1 MEGLLNDLRHSVRQF
16 GRAPLLVAA
25 ILATLALAIGANT
38 LLFAVANA
46 ALFRALPYAEA
57 SRLVAP
63 SIVQKGRDVERMD
76 EPTARLAEAG
86 LPAFD
91 SFALYNSAAAT
102 LLGGEYPERIVGTR
116 VSGSFFHVLRVAP
129 VLGRTFTPDELRTGG
144 PNVIVL
150 SDAVWSRRFGRRDT
164 IVGERITLDNG
175 AYEVVGVMPPGFRF
189 PGTTEFWLPMI
200 PRQIAGGGVYF
211 VDAIARLAP
220 SSNVE
225 QARAAL
231 VTMRDSRKDEL
242 PKFVL
247 QSDIVL
253 ISLHERLYGSF
264 TRPLILLLGAVA
276 CVLLIGCA
284 NIANLL
290 LARSSTRRGEL
301 AIRAAIGA
309 SRRRLFRQLLVEN
322 LLLACLG
329 AAAGVGLAFA
339 GLQAFRAFGP
349 PALARLAS
357 LAIDGQV
364 LLFTLAITIGTGLLF
379 GVAPALGAAR
389 VDPGERL
396 KGERGGH
403 REAGRPRRALVVLEI
418 AVAVVLMLGAALLAR
433 SFIRFQSVDRGFEGE
448 NVLTG
453 SITLAATRYPDDA
466 SRSAFF
472 DSLVERLR
480 SHPEVESASF
490 STIGLSGL
498 SMTNSWKAANAP
510 SGEAPV
516 IGMVTGLGD
525 RHFRTFGIPLL
536 EGRECARE
544 ADATAVVIS
553 ASMARLAFP
562 GESAVGRTLD
572 LATVTLGT
580 RTVAGVAA
588 DVPSLETKRAP
599 LPMVYACAGSER
611 TSYGTVALRV
621 REDTP
626 AVTLAPVLRSVVR
639 AMDPAIPVT
648 RVRTLEQMVR
658 EGISSRWFD
667 AMIIVALAVLALVLA
682 LGGLYAVTAYSV
694 EQRTREIGVRM
705 ALGADRVS
713 VMALVLRQGGITI
726 AAGLLLGVLAALPLV
741 RFVSAMLFDVQPLD
755 PAVFAM
761 VAVLVTAIAM
771 LATFVPAR
779 RASRVDPMVALR
791 GD

>member
-1 MEGLLNDLRHSVRQF
+1 MDGLLNDLRHSVRQF

-63 SIVQKGRDVERMD
+63 SVVQKGRDVERID

-91 SFALYNSAAAT
+91 SFALHNSLAAT
-102 LLGGEYPERIVGTR
+102 LLGGEYPERIAGAR
-116 VSGSFFHVLRVAP
+116 VSGSFFHVLRAAP

-144 PNVIVL
+144 PNVIML

-175 AYEVVGVMPPGFRF
+175 AYEVVGVMPSGFRF
-189 PGTTEFWLPMI
+189 PGTSEFWLPMV
-200 PRQIAGGGVYF
+200 PRQIPGGGVYF
-211 VDAIARLAP
+211 VDAIGRLAP
-220 SSNVE
+220 SRSIE

-231 VTMRDSRKDEL
+231 VAVRDSRKGEL
-242 PKFVL
+242 PKSVL

-253 ISLHERLYGSF
+253 VSLHERLYGSF

-309 SRRRLFRQLLVEN
+309 SRGRLFRQLLVEN

-339 GLQAFRAFGP
+339 GLRAFRAFGP
-349 PALARLAS
+349 PALTRLPS

-396 KGERGGH
+396 KGQRGGH

-418 AVAVVLMLGAALLAR
+418 AAAVVLMLGAALLAR
-433 SFIRFQSVDRGFEGE
+433 SFIRFQSVDRGFQGD

-453 SITLAATRYPDDA
+453 SITLAAARYPDDA
-466 SRSAFF
+466 SRRAFF
-472 DSLVERLR
+472 DSLLERLR
-480 SHPEVESASF
+480 SHPGVESATF
-490 STIGLSGL
+490 STVALSGL
-498 SMTNSWKAANAP
+498 EMTMPWKAGNVP
-510 SGEAPV
+510 LGEVPE
-516 IGMVTGLGD
+516 IGVLTVGD
-525 RHFRTFGIPLL
+525 RHFRTFGIRML
-536 EGRECARE
+536 EGRECAGE
-544 ADATAVVIS
+544 ADGAAVVIN

-562 GESAVGRTLD
+562 GGSAVGRTVD
-572 LATVTLGT
+572 LATAMLGT
-580 RTVAGVAA
+580 RTVAGLAA
-588 DVPSLETKRAP
+588 DVPSLETKRPP

-611 TSYGTVALRV
+611 TLYGTVALRV
-621 REDTP
+621 REGTP
-626 AVTLAPVLRSVVR
+626 AMTLAPALRSAVR
-639 AMDPAIPVT
+639 AMDPTVPVT

-667 AMIIVALAVLALVLA
+667 ALLIVALAVLALVLA

-694 EQRTREIGVRM
+694 AQRTREIGVRM

-713 VMALVLRQGGITI
+713 VMMLVLRQGGIMI
-726 AAGLLLGVLAALPLV
+726 AAGLLLGVLASIPLV

-755 PAVFAM
+755 PAVFAG
-761 VAVLVTAIAM
+761 VALLVTAIAM

-791 GD
+791 AD